1 MAMYETDFICTYQFI
16 KEDDESD
23 IIYRSQLLQ
32 AFGLENFEED
42 KINNVTEELYE
53 KYKDNMYIKKILESD
68 IMKIK
73 DIFPDKLTQFRMYF
87 GYETF
92 YLFHGLLS
100 SLINNAAIN
109 DDNYKKLTT

>member
-1 MAMYETDFICTYQFI
+1 MRMYETDFICTYQFI

-92 YLFHGLLS
+92 HLFHSLLC
-100 SLINNAAIN
+100 SLINNSVIN
-109 DDNYKKLTT
+109 HDTYKKLTT